1 MHIFVLFG
9 GQFGSFWYSLGISTH
24 PIVCVLEPPFGY
36 MDKLNKMASKSK
48 KLRIR
53 YHNDHFEIEKEDN
66 VKQKLDFL
74 PSMISLCSSNYLL
87 QTTLTP
93 VKILNCNAAAS
104 VPSSFS
110 KVFCDIEYY
119 GKDSFVFGDAF
130 RTGMDILGDYFI
142 RNSMPKNRQFLS
154 VFEKLLYFIDGG
166 GYTLIS

>member
-1 MHIFVLFG
+1 
-9 GQFGSFWYSLGISTH
+9 
-24 PIVCVLEPPFGY
+24 
-36 MDKLNKMASKSK
+36 MASKSK

-53 YHNDHFEIEKEDN
+53 YHNDHFEIEKENN
-66 VKQKLDFL
+66 VQQKLDFL

-93 VKILNCNAAAS
+93 MKILNCNAAAS

-142 RNSMPKNRQFLS
+142 RNIVPKNRQFLS
-154 VFEKLLYFIDGG
+154 VFEKLLDFIDGG
-166 GYTLIS
+166 GYNLIILAHLSSKLSWAFLIACRPSIC